1 MEEKLTELLI
11 DIKYSLIFISGLLVI
26 LGVLIIIC

>member
-1 MEEKLTELLI
+1 MEEKIAELLI

-26 LGVLIIIC
+26 LGVLIILC